1 MNLSPAPFL
10 RIGFAILG
18 LGLALGIWSDASP
31 TLGWWALPAGML
43 GFLAVTRLGEM
54 IFRRVATA
62 AEVRA
67 DLAERT
73 RNMD

>member
-18 LGLALGIWSDASP
+18 FGLALGVWSDASP
-31 TLGWWALPAGML
+31 ILGWLALPAGML
-43 GFLAVTRLGEM
+43 GFLAVTSLGEV

-62 AEVRA
+62 AEIRA

-73 RNMD
+73 RQAD